1 MSEKLLQG
9 DKEKNMECREYSA
22 GTVKLSFWF
31 PEFRKAVQLLAAGN
45 SFDEIRQKSQ
55 EENIFGAPTQRR
67 AEQICRTVL
76 ARMQALDSSFYPVFL
91 SGDLATQKLFAL
103 AAVMACDTLFFDFVY
118 EVIREKLIIG
128 SNELEPKDVRIFF
141 QDKRAQDARLA
152 QWTDYTCQRLGAC
165 YRTML
170 CEAGLTDRARGTRK
184 IFKPIL
190 EMGLQQWLE
199 AHDMGLIV
207 KAWTGVR

>member
-1 MSEKLLQG
+1 
-9 DKEKNMECREYSA
+9 MERKVYSA
-22 GTVKLSFWF
+22 GAVKLSFWF
-31 PEFRKAVQLLAAGN
+31 PEFRKAVQLLAAGS
-45 SFDEIRQKSQ
+45 SFDEIRRESQ

-67 AEQICRTVL
+67 ADRICRTVL
-76 ARMQALDSSFYPVFL
+76 TRVQSLDGSFYPVFL

-128 SNELEPKDVRIFF
+128 SDELEPKDVRIFF
-141 QDKRAQDARLA
+141 RDKQAQDARLA
-152 QWTDYTCQRLGAC
+152 QWTDYTCQRLGTC

-170 CEAGLTDRARGTRK
+170 YEAGLTDKAKETRK

-190 EMGLQQWLE
+190 ETELQQWLE

-207 KAWTGVR
+207 KAWTGVK

>member
-1 MSEKLLQG
+1 MKH
-9 DKEKNMECREYSA
+9 REYSA
-22 GTVKLSFWF
+22 GAVKLSFWF
-31 PEFRKAVQLLAAGN
+31 LEFSKVVQLLAAGN
-45 SFDEIRQKSQ
+45 SFDEIRQKNQ

-67 AEQICRTVL
+67 ADQICRTVL
-76 ARMQALDSSFYPVFL
+76 TRVQALDSSFYPVFL
-91 SGDLATQKLFAL
+91 SGDLATQKLFVL

-128 SNELEPKDVRIFF
+128 CNELEPKDVRAFF
-141 QDKRAQDARLA
+141 RDKQAQDDRLA
-152 QWTDYTCQRLGAC
+152 QWTDQTCQRLGTC

-170 CEAGLTDRARGTRK
+170 YEAGLTEKAKGKRR

-190 EMGLQQWLE
+190 ETELRQWLE
-199 AHDMGLIV
+199 SHNMGLIV

>member
-1 MSEKLLQG
+1 
-9 DKEKNMECREYSA
+9 MERREYSA
-22 GTVKLSFWF
+22 GAVKLSFWF

-67 AEQICRTVL
+67 ADQICRTVL
-76 ARMQALDSSFYPVFL
+76 TRVQALDSSFYPVFP

-128 SNELEPKDVRIFF
+128 SNELEPKDVRVFF
-141 QDKRAQDARLA
+141 RDKQAQDERLA
-152 QWTDYTCQRLGAC
+152 QWTDQTCQRLGTC

-170 CEAGLTDRARGTRK
+170 YEAGLTDKSKGTRK

-190 EMGLQQWLE
+190 EAELRQWLE
-199 AHDMGLIV
+199 EHDMGLIV
-207 KAWTGVR
+207 KAWTGVK

>member
-1 MSEKLLQG
+1 
-9 DKEKNMECREYSA
+9 MERREYSA
-22 GTVKLSFWF
+22 GAVKLSFWF
-31 PEFRKAVQLLAAGN
+31 PEFRKVVQLLAAGN
-45 SFDEIRQKSQ
+45 SFDEIRRQSQ

-67 AEQICRTVL
+67 ADQICRTVIT
-76 ARMQALDSSFYPVFL
+76 RVQALDSSFYPVFL
-91 SGDLATQKLFAL
+91 AGDLSTQKLFAL
-103 AAVMACDTLFFDFVY
+103 AAVMVCDTLFFDFVY

-141 QDKRAQDARLA
+141 RDKQVQDARLA
-152 QWTDYTCQRLGAC
+152 GWTDYTCQRLGSC

-170 CEAGLTDRARGTRK
+170 YEAGLTDKAKETRR

-190 EMGLQQWLE
+190 ETELQQWLE
-199 AHDMGLIV
+199 SHDMGLIV

>member
-1 MSEKLLQG
+1 
-9 DKEKNMECREYSA
+9 MERREYSA
-22 GTVKLSFWF
+22 GAVKLAFWF
-31 PEFRKAVQLLAAGN
+31 PEFRKVVQLLAVGS

-67 AEQICRTVL
+67 ADQICRTVL
-76 ARMQALDSSFYPVFL
+76 TRVQALDSSFYPVFL

-141 QDKRAQDARLA
+141 RDKQAQDARLA
-152 QWTDYTCQRLGAC
+152 QWTDYTCQRLGTC

-170 CEAGLTDRARGTRK
+170 YEAGLTNKSKETRK

-190 EMGLQQWLE
+190 ETELRQWLE
-199 AHDMGLIV
+199 EHDMGLIV
-207 KAWTGVR
+207 KAWTGVK

>member
-1 MSEKLLQG
+1 
-9 DKEKNMECREYSA
+9 MERREYSA
-22 GTVKLSFWF
+22 GAVKLSFWF

-55 EENIFGAPTQRR
+55 EENIFGAPTQKR
-67 AEQICRTVL
+67 ADQICRTVL
-76 ARMQALDSSFYPVFL
+76 TRVQALDSSFYPVFL

-128 SNELEPKDVRIFF
+128 NNELEPKDVRVFF
-141 QDKRAQDARLA
+141 RDKQAQNDRLA
-152 QWTDYTCQRLGAC
+152 QWTDQTCQRLGTC

-170 CEAGLTDRARGTRK
+170 YEAALTDKSKEIRK

-190 EMGLQQWLE
+190 ETELRQWLE

-207 KAWTGVR
+207 KAWTGVK

>member
-1 MSEKLLQG
+1 
-9 DKEKNMECREYSA
+9 MERREYSA
-22 GTVKLSFWF
+22 GAVKLSFWF
-31 PEFRKAVQLLAAGN
+31 PEFRKVVQLFAAGN
-45 SFDEIRQKSQ
+45 SFEEVRQKNQ

-67 AEQICRTVL
+67 ADQICRTVL
-76 ARMQALDSSFYPVFL
+76 TRVQALDGSFYPVFL
-91 SGDLATQKLFAL
+91 SGDLAAQKLFAL

-141 QDKRAQDARLA
+141 RDKQAQDERLA
-152 QWTDYTCQRLGAC
+152 QWTDYTCQRLGSC

-170 CEAGLTDRARGTRK
+170 YEAGLTDKAKETRK
-184 IFKPIL
+184 IFKPTL
-190 EMGLQQWLE
+190 ETELRQWLE

-207 KAWTGVR
+207 KAWTGVK

>member
-1 MSEKLLQG
+1 
-9 DKEKNMECREYSA
+9 MERREYSA
-22 GTVKLSFWF
+22 GAVKLSFWF
-31 PEFRKAVQLLAAGN
+31 PEFRKAVQLLAAGS
-45 SFDEIRQKSQ
+45 SFDEIRRESQ

-67 AEQICRTVL
+67 EDQVCRTVL
-76 ARMQALDSSFYPVFL
+76 TRVQSLDSSFYPVFL

-141 QDKRAQDARLA
+141 RDKQAQDARLA
-152 QWTDYTCQRLGAC
+152 QWTDYTCQRLGTC

-170 CEAGLTDRARGTRK
+170 YEAGLTDKSKETRK
-184 IFKPIL
+184 IFKPIPETEL
-190 EMGLQQWLE
+190 RQWLE

-207 KAWTGVR
+207 KAWTGVK

>member
-1 MSEKLLQG
+1 
-9 DKEKNMECREYSA
+9 MERKVYSA
-22 GTVKLSFWF
+22 GAVKLSFWF
-31 PEFRKAVQLLAAGN
+31 PEFRKAVQLLAAGS
-45 SFDEIRQKSQ
+45 SFDEIRRESQ

-67 AEQICRTVL
+67 ADRICRTVL
-76 ARMQALDSSFYPVFL
+76 TRVQSLDGSFYPVFL

-128 SNELEPKDVRIFF
+128 SDELEPKDVRIFF
-141 QDKRAQDARLA
+141 RDKQAQDARLA
-152 QWTDYTCQRLGAC
+152 QWTDYTCQRLGTC

-170 CEAGLTDRARGTRK
+170 YEAGLTDKAKETRK

-190 EMGLQQWLE
+190 ETELRQWLE

-207 KAWTGVR
+207 KAWTGVK

>member
-1 MSEKLLQG
+1 
-9 DKEKNMECREYSA
+9 MERREYSA
-22 GTVKLSFWF
+22 GAVKLSFWF
-31 PEFRKAVQLLAAGN
+31 PEFRKVVQLLAAGS
-45 SFDEIRQKSQ
+45 SFDEIRRESQ

-67 AEQICRTVL
+67 SDQICRTVL
-76 ARMQALDSSFYPVFL
+76 TRVQALDSSFYPVFL
-91 SGDLATQKLFAL
+91 GGDLATQKLFAL

-141 QDKRAQDARLA
+141 RDKQAQDARLA
-152 QWTDYTCQRLGAC
+152 QWTNYTCQRLGTC

-170 CEAGLTDRARGTRK
+170 YEAGLTDKSKEIRK

-190 EMGLQQWLE
+190 EMELQQWLE

-207 KAWTGVR
+207 KAWTGVK

>member
-1 MSEKLLQG
+1 
-9 DKEKNMECREYSA
+9 MERREYSA
-22 GTVKLSFWF
+22 GAVKLSFWF
-31 PEFRKAVQLLAAGN
+31 PEFRKAVQLLAVGS
-45 SFDEIRQKSQ
+45 SFEDIRQKSQ

-67 AEQICRTVL
+67 ADQICRTVL
-76 ARMQALDSSFYPVFL
+76 TRVQALDSSFYSVFL
-91 SGDLATQKLFAL
+91 AGDLATQKLFAL

-128 SNELEPKDVRIFF
+128 SDELEPKDVRIFF
-141 QDKRAQDARLA
+141 RDKQTQDARLA
-152 QWTDYTCQRLGAC
+152 NWTDYTCQRLGSC

-170 CEAGLTDRARGTRK
+170 YEAGLTDKAKETRR

-190 EMGLQQWLE
+190 ESELQQWLE
-199 AHDMGLIV
+199 THDMDLIV

>member
-1 MSEKLLQG
+1 
-9 DKEKNMECREYSA
+9 MERIEYSA
-22 GTVKLSFWF
+22 GAVKLSFWF
-31 PEFRKAVQLLAAGN
+31 PEFRKAVQLLAAGS
-45 SFDEIRQKSQ
+45 SFDEIRRESQ

-67 AEQICRTVL
+67 ADQVCRTVL
-76 ARMQALDSSFYPVFL
+76 TRVQSLDSSFYPVFL

-141 QDKRAQDARLA
+141 RDKQAQDARLA
-152 QWTDYTCQRLGAC
+152 QWTDYTCQRLGTC

-170 CEAGLTDRARGTRK
+170 YEAGLTDKSKETRK
-184 IFKPIL
+184 IFKPIPETEL
-190 EMGLQQWLE
+190 RQWLE

-207 KAWTGVR
+207 KAWTGVK

>member
-1 MSEKLLQG
+1 
-9 DKEKNMECREYSA
+9 MERREYSA
-22 GTVKLSFWF
+22 GAVKLSFWF
-31 PEFRKAVQLLAAGN
+31 PEFRKVVQLLAAGS
-45 SFDEIRQKSQ
+45 SFDEIRRESQ

-67 AEQICRTVL
+67 ADQVCRTVL
-76 ARMQALDSSFYPVFL
+76 TRVQSLDSSFYPVFL

-141 QDKRAQDARLA
+141 RDKQAQDARLA
-152 QWTDYTCQRLGAC
+152 QWTDYTCQRLGTC

-170 CEAGLTDRARGTRK
+170 YEAGLTDKSKETRK
-184 IFKPIL
+184 IFKPIPETEL
-190 EMGLQQWLE
+190 RQWLE

-207 KAWTGVR
+207 KAWTGVK

>member
-1 MSEKLLQG
+1 MKH
-9 DKEKNMECREYSA
+9 REYSA
-22 GTVKLSFWF
+22 GAVKLSFWF
-31 PEFRKAVQLLAAGN
+31 LEFSKVVQLLAAGN
-45 SFDEIRQKSQ
+45 SFDEIRQKNQ

-67 AEQICRTVL
+67 ADQICRTVL
-76 ARMQALDSSFYPVFL
+76 TRVQALDSSFYPMFL

-128 SNELEPKDVRIFF
+128 CNELEPKDVRAFF
-141 QDKRAQDARLA
+141 RDKQAQDDRLA
-152 QWTDYTCQRLGAC
+152 QWTDQTCQRLGTC

-170 CEAGLTDRARGTRK
+170 YEAGLTDKAKGKRR

-190 EMGLQQWLE
+190 ETELRQWLE
-199 AHDMGLIV
+199 SHNMGLIV

>member
-1 MSEKLLQG
+1 
-9 DKEKNMECREYSA
+9 MERREYSA
-22 GTVKLSFWF
+22 GAVKLSFWF
-31 PEFRKAVQLLAAGN
+31 PEFRKAVQLLAAGS
-45 SFDEIRQKSQ
+45 SFDEIRRESQ

-67 AEQICRTVL
+67 ADQVCRTVL
-76 ARMQALDSSFYPVFL
+76 TRVQSLDSSFYPVFL

-141 QDKRAQDARLA
+141 RDKQAQDARLA
-152 QWTDYTCQRLGAC
+152 QWTDYTCQRLGTC

-170 CEAGLTDRARGTRK
+170 YEAGLTDKSKETRK
-184 IFKPIL
+184 IFKPIPETEL
-190 EMGLQQWLE
+190 RQWLE

-207 KAWTGVR
+207 KAWTGVK

>member
-1 MSEKLLQG
+1 
-9 DKEKNMECREYSA
+9 MERREYSA
-22 GTVKLSFWF
+22 GAVKLSFWF
-31 PEFRKAVQLLAAGN
+31 PEFRKVVQLLAAGN
-45 SFDEIRQKSQ
+45 SFDEIRRQSQ

-67 AEQICRTVL
+67 ADQICRTVIT
-76 ARMQALDSSFYPVFL
+76 RVQALDSSFYPVFL
-91 SGDLATQKLFAL
+91 AGDISTQKLFVL

-118 EVIREKLIIG
+118 EVIREKFIIG

-141 QDKRAQDARLA
+141 RDKQAQNAHVA
-152 QWTDYTCQRLGAC
+152 SWTDYTCQNLGSC

-170 CEAGLTDRARGTRK
+170 YEAGLTDKAKETRR

-190 EMGLQQWLE
+190 ETELQQWLE
-199 AHDMGLIV
+199 AHDMGLII

>member
-1 MSEKLLQG
+1 
-9 DKEKNMECREYSA
+9 MERREYSA
-22 GTVKLSFWF
+22 GAVKLAFWF
-31 PEFRKAVQLLAAGN
+31 PEFRKVVQLLAAGN
-45 SFDEIRQKSQ
+45 SIDEIRQKNQ

-67 AEQICRTVL
+67 ADQICRTVL
-76 ARMQALDSSFYPVFL
+76 TRVQALDSSFYPVFL

-128 SNELEPKDVRIFF
+128 SNELEPKDVRVFF
-141 QDKRAQDARLA
+141 RDKQAQDERLA
-152 QWTDYTCQRLGAC
+152 QWTDQTCQRLGTC
-165 YRTML
+165 YRTTL
-170 CEAGLTDRARGTRK
+170 YEAGLTNKSKETRK

-190 EMGLQQWLE
+190 ETELRQWLE

-207 KAWTGVR
+207 KAWMGVK